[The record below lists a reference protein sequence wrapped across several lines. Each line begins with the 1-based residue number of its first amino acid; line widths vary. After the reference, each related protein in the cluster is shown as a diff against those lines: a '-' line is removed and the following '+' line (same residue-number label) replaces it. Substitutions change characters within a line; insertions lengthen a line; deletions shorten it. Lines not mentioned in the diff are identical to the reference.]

1 MAQGNILQG
10 QAAGKLGDTV
20 LMVRNGKQ
28 VSRVYTT
35 SGSRSGDAASLAA
48 RLQRVRF
55 GAASNQWQLYRY
67 ICTRMFRKG
76 RQTKQSDYNYFVKR
90 NVDLLPYLTKT
101 QNADGVVCL
110 QPGQFSEGNLGRI
123 ELLSSYAA
131 ATETAPAKLVLSD
144 TLHTMGTGLNWSGT
158 VGTLKTRLAQAYPN
172 ARKITYLFITASE
185 TTIEESGETFY
196 SQFFVRSAVILDLY
210 EEIESGENTQTLTAF
225 FSSHVAEVNLKSII
239 SAETSQFSGSKS
251 LISIHTSDENLIPS
265 LMSTAV
271 LVFATNDLVSD
282 TYTTILPEDAV
293 SPSLG
298 AYKLWATYRTAA
310 QLAIAADSYGYQS
323 GVMRDDISDVG
334 ADVSPLAN
342 AYMAKLERFAPEDA
356 KEYAATLAAEK
367 PSISTAKSTAKAKSD
382 SQG

>member
-90 NVDLLPYLTKT
+90 NVGLLPYLTKT

-123 ELLSSYAA
+123 ELLSYYFA
-131 ATETAPAKLVLSD
+131 ATEEAPATLVLND
-144 TLHTMGTGLNWSGT
+144 TLHSLEGNTSWSST
-158 VGTLKTRLAQAYPN
+158 VGSFKSALAAAYPN
-172 ARKITYLFITASE
+172 ARKITYLFVTASE
-185 TTIEESGETFY
+185 TSIEESGETFK
-196 SQFFVRSAVILDLY
+196 SQFFTRSAVILDLY
-210 EEIESGENTQTLTAF
+210 AEITSGENTQTLTQF
-225 FSSHVAEVNLKSII
+225 FASHISDTNLKSIVSEATGLAAYKKHI
-239 SAETSQFSGSKS
+239 FNIVTDDQD
-251 LISIHTSDENLIPS
+251 LIST

-271 LVFATNDLVSD
+271 LFFATNDLVSD
-282 TYTTILPEDAV
+282 AYTTILPEDAV

-298 AYKLWATYRTAA
+298 AYKLWASYRTAA

-334 ADVSPLAN
+334 TDVSPLAA
-342 AYMAKLERFAPEDA
+342 AYMAKLERYAPEEA
-356 KEYAATLAAEK
+356 KQYAATLAAEK
-367 PSISTAKSTAKAKSD
+367 PSATPAKSTAQTKSE
-382 SQG
+382 SKG